1 MCDLC
6 KSPLSVS
13 RLGFEPRTDG
23 LRVHCSTIE
32 LPAHYKSYSNNFP
45 HKWLLLRYNRLVMP
59 GPKPEFDLSDDT
71 EFFKRVRAEL
81 KFTTPSGPSNRPSA
95 IEDPIKPADP
105 EIPAIT
111 NPLHGDLAGT
121 TICTARRSFDAYL
134 ASREL
139 PEAENTSPEHKQR
152 IPYKN
157 PPKHPK
163 NTKPYLFLQLLP
175 VPVVGYPEPMQKII
189 SQIESQRGITE
200 IEKTSVFIGCCI
212 LAVRQCHPENP
223 YYDPLPEEIAKEAGY
238 IRDGIKPY
246 QSDAAKRRVLAHSD
260 RLATNSNLQKI
271 VNEVF
276 IPSHQ

>member
-1 MCDLC
+1 M
-6 KSPLSVS
+6 
-13 RLGFEPRTDG
+13 
-23 LRVHCSTIE
+23 
-32 LPAHYKSYSNNFP
+32 
-45 HKWLLLRYNRLVMP
+45 
-59 GPKPEFDLSDDT
+59 
-71 EFFKRVRAEL
+71 
-81 KFTTPSGPSNRPSA
+81 
-95 IEDPIKPADP
+95 
-105 EIPAIT
+105 
-111 NPLHGDLAGT
+111 
-121 TICTARRSFDAYL
+121 
-134 ASREL
+134 
-139 PEAENTSPEHKQR
+139 
-152 IPYKN
+152 
-157 PPKHPK
+157 
-163 NTKPYLFLQLLP
+163 
-175 VPVVGYPEPMQKII
+175 GYPEPMQKII